1 MKNRRNFL
9 KAGLLSSVIFV
20 ASKGELLGATT
31 TLSILKAMQ
40 QDLLH
45 GTDAMPSYEQ
55 INPNKY
61 LLIIFNHSR
70 IGDDEKEYLRN
81 GARWLN
87 EEALEMYEKPYASLD
102 ADKRQRVLISF
113 SSHDWGESYIY
124 KVLSYMMESMLGD
137 PIYGGNKN
145 GSGWKFLGHRGGQPS
160 PKKAYL

>member
-20 ASKGELLGATT
+20 ASRGELYGATT
-31 TLSILKAMQ
+31 TLQTLEIMQ
-40 QDLLH
+40 KDLLH
-45 GTDAMPSYEQ
+45 DADAMPSFEQ

-70 IGDDEKEYLRN
+70 IDAEEKQYLRN
-81 GARWLN
+81 GAKWLN
-87 EEALEMYEKPYASLD
+87 EESLEMYEKPYVSLD

-113 SSHDWGESYIY
+113 SFHDWGKSYIDRI
-124 KVLSYMMESMLGD
+124 LSYMMESMLGD

-145 GSGWKFLGHRGGQPS
+145 GSGWAFLNHIGGQPS
-160 PKKAYL
+160 PKKVYL